1 MMFSGGREVMHWE
14 KTGYCNVKW
23 RAELSWIQ
31 FVFFYWDS
39 DMLAAYNKGLSFEMN
54 GISILIFEERKS
66 K

>member
-1 MMFSGGREVMHWE
+1 MFSFIG
-14 KTGYCNVKW
+14 
-23 RAELSWIQ
+23 

-39 DMLAAYNKGLSFEMN
+39 DRLTAYNKGLSFEMN